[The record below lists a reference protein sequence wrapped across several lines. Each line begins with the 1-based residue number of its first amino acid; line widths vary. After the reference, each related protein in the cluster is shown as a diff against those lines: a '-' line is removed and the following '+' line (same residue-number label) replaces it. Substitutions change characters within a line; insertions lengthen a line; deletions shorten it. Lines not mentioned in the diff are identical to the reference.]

1 MQQGRTEDGESN
13 EDEFSEFKC
22 NGSSHFSGL
31 LFIFVFSAVLF
42 ETACFLLSVLA
53 IGDRLGEDADDHGYK
68 TKDSEDDGACH
79 ELPSFP
85 FFGLSFSLLLI
96 K

>member
-1 MQQGRTEDGESN
+1 MRMSFPN
-13 EDEFSEFKC
+13 SSAMAAVIFLVSFS
-22 NGSSHFSGL
+22 FSFFLPFCLKLRFL
-31 LFIFVFSAVLF
+31 LFVFA
-42 ETACFLLSVLA
+42 T
-53 IGDRLGEDADDHGYK
+53 GDRLGEDADDHGYK

-85 FFGLSFSLLLI
+85 FFGLSFSLLSI